1 MITLLN
7 IIREKLNEKIDFM
20 FLIINDIFVTEG
32 LKKLLLGICYLG
44 RDPSV
49 LSHSISLEFRKKII
63 PKQERLTDESL
74 SEFYIHYQLF
84 AMKKTIAV
92 YLND

>member
-44 RDPSV
+44 
-49 LSHSISLEFRKKII
+49 
-63 PKQERLTDESL
+63 
-74 SEFYIHYQLF
+74 
-84 AMKKTIAV
+84 
-92 YLND
+92 